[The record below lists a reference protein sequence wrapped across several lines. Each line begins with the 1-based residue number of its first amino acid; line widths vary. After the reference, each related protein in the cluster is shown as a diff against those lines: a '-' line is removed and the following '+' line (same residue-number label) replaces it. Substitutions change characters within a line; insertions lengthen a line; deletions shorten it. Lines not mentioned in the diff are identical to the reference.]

1 MGFKDKFKHTT
12 TVNEL
17 CNTENMEFKKLSDFI
32 GKRVRLWGFFYTESK
47 FGKQVVAVTNNCL
60 VNLPKRAVED
70 FESLTD
76 DEIEEVKNGGM
87 ILTNIREF
95 NSKSGQ
101 TVVYEYDDTDNYT
114 VYDDETAES
123 VFKK

>member
-1 MGFKDKFKHTT
+1 MGFKNKFKHTT

-32 GKRVRLWGFFYTESK
+32 GKKVRLWGFFYTEGK
-47 FGKQVVAVTNNCL
+47 FGKQVVGVTNNCL

-76 DEIEEVKNGGM
+76 EEVEDVKNGKM
-87 ILTNIREF
+87 VLTNIREF

-101 TVVYEYDDTDNYT
+101 TVVYEYDDAENHSI
-114 VYDDETAES
+114 YDDETAES
-123 VFKK
+123 IFNK